1 MSLRRF
7 PPTNL
12 NDDADRYTPTHNL
25 PGRDSELERP
35 SGYSFTDSDALGVA
49 GTSQRSTLKH
59 SKRPSGNKL
68 LLIYMN
74 YDSILSNLC

>member
-1 MSLRRF
+1 MSLRQF

-12 NDDADRYTPTHNL
+12 NDEAHRHTPTYNL
-25 PGRDSELERP
+25 PGLDSELERP

-49 GTSQRSTLKH
+49 GTSQSATPKF
-59 SKRPSGNKL
+59 SKRPSGNL

-74 YDSILSNLC
+74 YDSILPDLR